1 MCLLIVGSVAYD
13 SIKTPFGE
21 AEKVLGGSASYASVA
36 ASFFNSVNLVAVVG
50 EDFPKSEV
58 EFFNSR
64 NINTDGLNIKP
75 GKTFFWKGEY
85 GYDMNDAHTL
95 DTQLNVFADFQPIL
109 KDEYKNSE
117 YVFLANIDPEIQLNI
132 LEQMNKPKF
141 VALDTMN
148 LWINIKK
155 EKLIEVISKVDIL
168 FINESEI
175 KQLTGEFNIIKAAN
189 KVFEYG
195 LKYLVIKRG
204 EYGILF
210 FEKDK
215 IFSLP
220 AYPLEIVKDP
230 TGAGDSFAGGF
241 MGYLSK
247 IDKIDEP
254 SLRKSAVIG
263 TMMAS
268 INVEDFSLNRFKET
282 TSDLIFQRLV
292 EFRKIL
298 NFEEINI

>member
-1 MCLLIVGSVAYD
+1 MSLLIVGSVAYD

-21 AEKVLGGSASYASVA
+21 AKRVLGGSASYSSVA

-50 EDFPKSEV
+50 EDFPKSDID
-58 EFFNSR
+58 FFNSKD
-64 NINTDGLNIKP
+64 INTDGLNIKE
-75 GKTFFWKGEY
+75 GKTFFWEGEY
-85 GYDMNDAHTL
+85 SYDMNEAHTL
-95 DTQLNVFADFQPIL
+95 DTQLNVFADFHPIL
-109 KDEYKNSE
+109 KDEYKTSD
-117 YVFLANIDPEIQLNI
+117 YVFLANIDPDIQLNI
-132 LEQMNKPKF
+132 LEQMQKPKF

-155 EKLIEVISKVDIL
+155 DKLIEVISKVDIL
-168 FINESEI
+168 FINEAEV
-175 KQLTGEFNIIKAAN
+175 KQLTNEFNVVKAAK

-195 LKYLVIKRG
+195 IKYLVIKRG
-204 EYGILF
+204 EYGVLF

-247 IDKIDEP
+247 LGEINEP
-254 SLRKSAVIG
+254 NLRKAAVIG

-268 INVEDFSLNRFKET
+268 INVEDFSLTRFKEIN
-282 TSDLIFQRLV
+282 SDLIFERLI
-292 EFRKIL
+292 EFRSIL
-298 NFEEINI
+298 NFEEISL